1 MLSVTAIV
9 GAAVSA
15 ATPPAALRGAADGPS
30 PLRLHESAKRCCE
43 VFAAEPSA
51 MVFALQ
57 NGQRHSHGHGLD
69 HHSKPIKGSAAQ
81 LERFYTALT
90 RANVTQPEPCRELV
104 AVARREDPQPQGA
117 DLHERGHHPHRLHPH
132 HRRHRDQRP
141 HHVDHLLLH
150 LDRLQLE
157 EAEVCGHFFHELA
170 SSPPSRQPPP
180 EA

>member
-1 MLSVTAIV
+1 
-9 GAAVSA
+9 
-15 ATPPAALRGAADGPS
+15 
-30 PLRLHESAKRCCE
+30 
-43 VFAAEPSA
+43 

-90 RANVTQPEPCRELV
+90 RANVTQPEPCKELV
-104 AVARREDPQPQGA
+104 AVARREDPQPQGP

-141 HHVDHLLLH
+141 HHIDHLLLH